1 MSAPRFDGMVAIV
14 TGGGS
19 GIGAATARRLAAEGA
34 HVVITDVTDD
44 SGKEVAQEIDG
55 TFVHLD
61 VGDSQ
66 EWTRVVAGIEQMH
79 GGIDLAHLNA
89 GIALRAYPVVVEEL
103 SDADYRRIM
112 SVNSDG
118 VFFGVRALVPAMT
131 ARGGG
136 AIVATAS
143 LAGVGP
149 HYGDPIY
156 AATKHFVVG
165 LVRSL
170 GRPLRD
176 HGITINAVCPGAVD
190 TPLLDTTGSRDAIE
204 ARGQPLMAGDDI
216 ADAVLNLLAGTETAQ
231 IYSVMAGRGAERWEF
246 PPVPGMPAMP
256 SEQPRS

>member
-1 MSAPRFDGMVAIV
+1 MSVRRFDGKVAIV

-19 GIGAATARRLAAEGA
+19 GIGAATARRLATEGA
-34 HVVITDVTDD
+34 HVVVADVVDET
-44 SGKEVAQEIDG
+44 GAAVAEEIGG

-61 VGDSQ
+61 VGDP
-66 EWTRVVAGIEQMH
+66 EAWARVVAETEREH

-89 GIALRAYPVVVEEL
+89 GIALRAYPVLVENL

-112 SVNSDG
+112 GVNADG
-118 VFFGVRALVPAMT
+118 VFFGVRAVIPALT

-149 HYGDPIY
+149 HFGDPIY

-204 ARGQPLMAGDDI
+204 ARGHPLMAGDDI

-231 IYSVMAGRGAERWEF
+231 IYSVMTGRGAERWEF
-246 PPVPGMPAMP
+246 APVPGMPAEPPP
-256 SEQPRS
+256 S